1 MRKSAYFGTGS
12 RPEVAARLLAGS
24 PPRETQTRIFGILLS
39 GREQGRKLAIL
50 SLLMPAER
58 SPKPSTTDEA

>member
-24 PPRETQTRIFGILLS
+24 TPRETHTRIFAILLP
-39 GREQGRKLAIL
+39 GRGQGRKLIIL
-50 SLLMPAER
+50 TPFSA
-58 SPKPSTTDEA
+58 AYAC